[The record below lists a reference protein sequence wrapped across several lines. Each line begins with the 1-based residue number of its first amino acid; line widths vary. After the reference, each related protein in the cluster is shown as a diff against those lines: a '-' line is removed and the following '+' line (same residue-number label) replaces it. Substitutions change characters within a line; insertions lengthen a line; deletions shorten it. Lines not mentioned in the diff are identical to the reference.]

1 MLLLPDF
8 NAQHCVRYRY
18 SYSECSRCADV
29 CPHDAIHLFD
39 AGVELLADAC
49 QSCALCVGACPTEA
63 LTDRGVSAENILKL
77 ADSKKMMTVACT
89 PSGAGGDV
97 IVSCLGAINSVVL
110 AEISRRGV
118 ALEFFGTN
126 QCSQCVHASKGPD
139 MIRLN
144 LEAREILCGLEETKE
159 WATLTNQGIQQST
172 SGNDGHDATRRGLFR
187 SIIEHGRSIADGE
200 FEAPTAPLKAIRAA
214 AVFLPQR
221 RKLLTGLYDEL
232 GEHPLR
238 VARHPSIPAEDWSIA
253 EGCTN
258 CEACVRV
265 CPTGAL
271 QLLENNAAWR
281 IVLLNERCV
290 ACGVCAE
297 ACQPGVLRLR
307 AEAYTLINKQKAR
320 LLRGVSKQRCTRCDR
335 VFATEDGTTICPI
348 CSGDDTDFASIFGS

>member
-8 NAQHCVRYRY
+8 NPQHCVRYRY

-29 CPHDAIHLFD
+29 CPHEAIRLFD
-39 AGVELLADAC
+39 AGIEVLADVC
-49 QSCALCVGACPTEA
+49 QCCALCVGACPTEA
-63 LTDRGVSAENILKL
+63 LSANGVSAENLLKQ
-77 ADSKKMMTVACT
+77 AESKESMTVACT

-97 IVSCLGAINSVVL
+97 IVPCLGAINSVVL

-118 ALEFFGTN
+118 ALEFFGTSH
-126 QCSQCVHASKGPD
+126 CAQCVHASKGPE

-144 LEAREILCGLEETKE
+144 LEAREILSGLKEAKE
-159 WATLTNQGIQQST
+159 WATLANQGIQQSK
-172 SGNDGHDATRRGLFR
+172 SGNNGHDAARRGLFR

-200 FEAPTAPLKAIRAA
+200 FEARPAPLKAIRAA
-214 AVFLPQR
+214 AIFLPQR
-221 RKLLTGLYDEL
+221 RRLLTGLYDDC

-238 VARHPSIPAEDWSIA
+238 VARHPSIPAEDWTIA
-253 EGCTN
+253 EGCTS

-281 IVLLNERCV
+281 IALLNERCV

-297 ACQPGVLRLR
+297 VCQPGVLRPR
-307 AEAYTLINKQKAR
+307 GEAVVLVNKQKAR

-335 VFATEDGTTICPI
+335 VFATEDGATICPI
-348 CSGDDTDFASIFGS
+348 CSGDDADFASIFG